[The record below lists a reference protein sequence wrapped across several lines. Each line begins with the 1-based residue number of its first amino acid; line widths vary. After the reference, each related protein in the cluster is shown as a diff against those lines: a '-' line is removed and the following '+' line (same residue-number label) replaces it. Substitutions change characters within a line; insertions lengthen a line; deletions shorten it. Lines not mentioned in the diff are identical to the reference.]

1 MVNKGRAREYA
12 IQIIIPEC
20 QRICRMKND
29 EALDYNGNMT
39 TIVTT
44 KSHQITPNSLKL
56 ESKPISFGILPVKLW
71 SLRDNTAVG

>member
-1 MVNKGRAREYA
+1 
-12 IQIIIPEC
+12 
-20 QRICRMKND
+20 MKND

-44 KSHQITPNSLKL
+44 KSHQITPNSLML

-71 SLRDNTAVG
+71 SLRDNAAVG

>member
-29 EALDYNGNMT
+29 EALDNNHHNKKPSNNTELTQVRKQTNLIWYTSCQTM
-39 TIVTT
+39 VT
-44 KSHQITPNSLKL
+44 
-56 ESKPISFGILPVKLW
+56 E
-71 SLRDNTAVG
+71 R

>member
-1 MVNKGRAREYA
+1 
-12 IQIIIPEC
+12 
-20 QRICRMKND
+20 MKND

-44 KSHQITPNSLKL
+44 TSHQITPNSLKL